1 MTYKDMPLD
10 EAYRLINTGPVVMVS
25 TISENNE
32 YDIAPIAWVS
42 PARKAPSRVVIGV
55 GRGHKTFTNIEET
68 GKFIVAVPNISQVE
82 MVKATGSVSGVDVD
96 KFKEFD
102 IEYIKGREV
111 DCKIP
116 CGVIGYIECKLLEI
130 YGNDPLALIL
140 GEAVSAAVEEAA
152 YDGTRILSESPAGK
166 TVHHLGEK
174 RFMTLGDAVIE

>member
-1 MTYKDMPLD
+1 MPLD
-10 EAYRLINTGPVVMVS
+10 EAYRLIGMGPVVMVS
-25 TISENNE
+25 TISEHGK
-32 YDIAPIAWVS
+32 YDIAPIAWTS
-42 PARKAPSRVVIGV
+42 PARKNPSRVVIGV
-55 GRGHKTFTNIEET
+55 GRRHKTFTNIEET

-82 MVKATGSVSGVDVD
+82 MVKATGSVSGSDID
-96 KFKEFD
+96 KFERFKID
-102 IEYIKGREV
+102 CIKGREI

-116 CGVIGYIECKLLEI
+116 CGVIGYIECRLLEI

-140 GEAVSAAVEEAA
+140 GEAVCAAVDPAA